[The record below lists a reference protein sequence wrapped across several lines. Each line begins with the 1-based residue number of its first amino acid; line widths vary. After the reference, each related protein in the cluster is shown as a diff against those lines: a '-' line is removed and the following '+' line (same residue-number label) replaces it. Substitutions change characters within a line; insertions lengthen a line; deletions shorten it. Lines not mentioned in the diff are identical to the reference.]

1 MGNARLT
8 RVTCYTLSFINMV
21 LCIPAIMQLMATQ
34 LPNDDNTIA
43 LDSETHKAT
52 GDSDTETIGINLTSD
67 AVRADIP
74 TLQNGCKKIMVLTTL
89 QSGSLFVGQVLKK
102 NPDVTYITEPLQLL
116 RSNGDTY
123 TPSAATVN
131 SYIEKLFS
139 CAFTDALSD
148 TNQPPVKQGR
158 LTPLA
163 CEAFLNDCNDCL
175 SRARGVC
182 VLDDLHQLE
191 QKCKR
196 QTGCVV
202 MELNR
207 IYSNHLPLV
216 KQFLR
221 EAGHVIHLVR
231 DPRGVI
237 SSRITI
243 DQATAS
249 KERTAYIEDN
259 FAELVVNASQHC
271 RRVRDALETISSWE
285 TVAPSLQKFSHLYR
299 YEDFAYH
306 PEKST
311 RSLYSSL
318 GMPLH
323 NDVLTLLRRLT
334 VRRTGRVNLNSTVRD
349 MTATAEAWRYELPF
363 SVVSAI
369 QNLTDCQY
377 VMRRLGYEDA
387 KSESMLLDSSLSF
400 VQHP

>member
-1 MGNARLT
+1 
-8 RVTCYTLSFINMV
+8 
-21 LCIPAIMQLMATQ
+21 MQLMATQ
-34 LPNDDNTIA
+34 LSSDDNTIA

-52 GDSDTETIGINLTSD
+52 GDSETEPIDLNITSD

-74 TLQNGCKKIMVLTTL
+74 TLQNGCKKIMVLTTW
-89 QSGSLFVGQVLKK
+89 QSGSSFVGQLLKK
-102 NPDVTYITEPLQLL
+102 HPDVTYITEPLRLL

-123 TPSAATVN
+123 NLSAATVN
-131 SYIEKLFS
+131 SYIEKLFN

-148 TNQPPVKQGR
+148 TNHPSVEQGR
-158 LTPLA
+158 LTPLT
-163 CEAFLNDCNDCL
+163 CEAFLNDCNDCI
-175 SRARGVC
+175 SRTRGVC
-182 VLDDLHQLE
+182 VLDDLHRLE

-196 QTGCVV
+196 QTSCVAI
-202 MELNR
+202 ELLR

-216 KQFLR
+216 ENFLR

-249 KERTAYIEDN
+249 KERYAYIEDN

-271 RRVRDALETISSWE
+271 RRVRDALETISSRE
-285 TVAPSLQKFSHLYR
+285 IAGPSLQKFYRLYR

-306 PEKST
+306 PEKTT

-318 GMPLH
+318 GMPLR
-323 NDVLTLLRRLT
+323 NDVLTWLRKLT
-334 VRRTGRVNLNSTVRD
+334 VRRTGSVNVDSSIRNLTE
-349 MTATAEAWRYELPF
+349 TAEAWRYELPF
-363 SVVSAI
+363 SFVSDM

-377 VMRRLGYEDA
+377 VMRRLGYGDA
-387 KSESMLLDSSLSF
+387 TSESMLLDSSLSF
-400 VQHP
+400 VQQLSTTL